1 MIQRNHH
8 DEGEAA
14 AKAGTAQQAPE
25 DGGDFWGEPEA
36 AKARHLRRDGEPHPG
51 APVQLARRQQRQT
64 QAAHGLGQGQPGHQL
79 APLLG
84 APPQR
89 QVGGGQPGHDDAVA
103 AVDDAKAGDQQPGA
117 GQRDQPLLP

>member
-14 AKAGTAQQAPE
+14 AKAGAAQQAPE
-25 DGGDFWGEPEA
+25 DGGGLRGEPEA
-36 AKARHLRRDGEPHPG
+36 AKARHLHHNGQPHPG
-51 APVQLARRQQRQT
+51 APVQPACRQQRQT
-64 QAAHGLGQGQPGHQL
+64 QAAGGLGQGQPGHQL

-84 APPQR
+84 APSQR
-89 QVGGGQPGHDDAVA
+89 QVGGGQPGHDYAVA

-117 GQRDQPLLP
+117 GQRDQPRLP